1 MPLSFENVYDLRE
14 DASPG
19 GRGKRRCGM
28 RVTREAAPVRLER
41 KANLRYGLYR
51 EILVYLPVVLFVFR
65 VRVEVELVFNVS
77 KLGDEKLQVGR
88 EIVGLDGAIDVGPFA

>member
-1 MPLSFENVYDLRE
+1 
-14 DASPG
+14 
-19 GRGKRRCGM
+19 M
-28 RVTREAAPVRLER
+28 RVTREAAPLRRKR
-41 KANLRYGLYR
+41 KAILRYGLYR